1 LVYCFDI
8 SIKAKDEILEKEIQL
23 GKGIW
28 ALEISNWVN
37 GRGI

>member
-1 LVYCFDI
+1 LIYGFDI
-8 SIKAKDEILEKEIQL
+8 SIKVKDEILEKEIKL

-37 GRGI
+37 GKGM